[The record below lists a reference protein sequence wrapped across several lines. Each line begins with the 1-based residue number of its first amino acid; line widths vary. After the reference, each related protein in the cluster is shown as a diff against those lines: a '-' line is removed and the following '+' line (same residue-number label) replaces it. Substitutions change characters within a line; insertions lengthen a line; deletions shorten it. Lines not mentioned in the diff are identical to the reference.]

1 MLVFGIGHPWRPSFS
16 CFSSLSVC
24 LCASLPFSFFSFRC
38 FLSFFSCC
46 SFLLRRVFFLLLFF
60 GPPRP
65 ASARRGRACVFFSVV
80 LQFEASA
87 RLARLLLAGV
97 VHVCFFLLSYNS
109 KLRPAS
115 PGFCSSGSC
124 NVCFFCCP
132 TIRIFGPPRPAS
144 ARRGRARVFFLL
156 SYNSKLRPASPGF
169 CSPGSCMC
177 VFFLSS
183 YNSNLRP
190 ASPGF
195 CSPGSCTCV
204 FSVVLQFESS
214 ARLARLLLARV
225 VSVCFCCCPSIQ
237 GSAHRARLLLAGVV
251 VPTCCLVVPF
261 LFCSVP
267 DRSFSWGCWGRLCF
281 SQWSPRLVRAHRF
294 LAASLGPGEQW
305 RGPHVAPVAS
315 VPRGDAG
322 QFRHLWGLGSGR

>member
-1 MLVFGIGHPWRPSFS
+1 MFLGLHSRAGVWHWPPVAPFIQLFFQSVCVPL
-16 CFSSLSVC
+16 CFSS
-24 LCASLPFSFFSFRC
+24 FFFFSFRC
-38 FLSFFSCC
+38 FFV
-46 SFLLRRVFFLLLFF
+46 FLFLLFF
-60 GPPRP
+60 SF
-65 ASARRGRACVFFSVV
+65 AA
-80 LQFEASA
+80 
-87 RLARLLLAGV
+87 
-97 VHVCFFLLSYNS
+97 
-109 KLRPAS
+109 
-115 PGFCSSGSC
+115 
-124 NVCFFCCP
+124 CFFCFCFP
-132 TIRIFGPPRPAS
+132 ICWPFTRGFGPPRPAS

-169 CSPGSCMC
+169 CSPGSC
-177 VFFLSS
+177 
-183 YNSNLRP
+183 
-190 ASPGF
+190 
-195 CSPGSCTCV
+195 TCV
-204 FSVVLQFESS
+204 FSVVLQFEAS
-214 ARLARLLLARV
+214 ALLARLLLARV
-225 VSVCFCCCPSIQ
+225 VSVCFCCCPSIR

-322 QFRHLWGLGSGR
+322 RFRYLWGLGSGR

>member
-1 MLVFGIGHPWRPSFS
+1 MACIHVLVFGIGHPWRPSFS

-24 LCASLPFSFFSFRC
+24 LCASLPFSFFLFVV

-46 SFLLRRVFFLLLFF
+46 SFLLRRVFFFCFCFPICWPFTRGF

-65 ASARRGRACVFFSVV
+65 ASARRGRAC
-80 LQFEASA
+80 
-87 RLARLLLAGV
+87 
-97 VHVCFFLLSYNS
+97 
-109 KLRPAS
+109 
-115 PGFCSSGSC
+115 
-124 NVCFFCCP
+124 
-132 TIRIFGPPRPAS
+132 
-144 ARRGRARVFFLL
+144 VFFLL

-177 VFFLSS
+177 VF
-183 YNSNLRP
+183 
-190 ASPGF
+190 
-195 CSPGSCTCV
+195 
-204 FSVVLQFESS
+204 SVVLQFEFS

-225 VSVCFCCCPSIQ
+225 VSVCFCCCPSIR

-322 QFRHLWGLGSGR
+322 RFRYLWGLGSGR

>member
-1 MLVFGIGHPWRPSFS
+1 MACIHVLVFGIGHPWRPSFS

-24 LCASLPFSFFSFRC
+24 LCASLPFSFFLFVV

-46 SFLLRRVFFLLLFF
+46 SFLLRRVVFLLLF
-60 GPPRP
+60 
-65 ASARRGRACVFFSVV
+65 SY
-80 LQFEASA
+80 
-87 RLARLLLAGV
+87 LLAL
-97 VHVCFFLLSYNS
+97 HS
-109 KLRPAS
+109 R
-115 PGFCSSGSC
+115 
-124 NVCFFCCP
+124 
-132 TIRIFGPPRPAS
+132 
-144 ARRGRARVFFLL
+144 
-156 SYNSKLRPASPGF
+156 LRPASPGF

-177 VFFLSS
+177 VF
-183 YNSNLRP
+183 
-190 ASPGF
+190 
-195 CSPGSCTCV
+195 
-204 FSVVLQFESS
+204 SVVLQFEAS

-225 VSVCFCCCPSIQ
+225 VSVCFCCCPSIR

-322 QFRHLWGLGSGR
+322 RFRYLWGLGSGR

>member
-1 MLVFGIGHPWRPSFS
+1 MATRGALHSVVFP
-16 CFSSLSVC
+16 VC
-24 LCASLPFSFFSFRC
+24 LCASVLLFLFLFFFSLFFC
-38 FLSFFSCC
+38 LSFLVVLFFCGV
-46 SFLLRRVFFLLLFF
+46 FFFLLLF
-60 GPPRP
+60 
-65 ASARRGRACVFFSVV
+65 SY
-80 LQFEASA
+80 
-87 RLARLLLAGV
+87 LLAL
-97 VHVCFFLLSYNS
+97 HSR
-109 KLRPAS
+109 LRPAS
-115 PGFCSSGSC
+115 PGFCSPGSC
-124 NVCFFCCP
+124 TC
-132 TIRIFGPPRPAS
+132 
-144 ARRGRARVFFLL
+144 VFFLL

-177 VFFLSS
+177 VF
-183 YNSNLRP
+183 
-190 ASPGF
+190 
-195 CSPGSCTCV
+195 
-204 FSVVLQFESS
+204 SVAS

-225 VSVCFCCCPSIQ
+225 VSVCFCCCPSIR

-322 QFRHLWGLGSGR
+322 RFRYLWGLGSGR

>member
-1 MLVFGIGHPWRPSFS
+1 MATRGALHSVVFP
-16 CFSSLSVC
+16 VC
-24 LCASLPFSFFSFRC
+24 LCASVLLFLFLFFFSLFFC
-38 FLSFFSCC
+38 LSFLVVLFFCGVIFFAFVFLS
-46 SFLLRRVFFLLLFF
+46 V
-60 GPPRP
+60 GP
-65 ASARRGRACVFFSVV
+65 S
-80 LQFEASA
+80 LEASA

-97 VHVCFFLLSYNS
+97 VHVCFFC
-109 KLRPAS
+109 R
-115 PGFCSSGSC
+115 
-124 NVCFFCCP
+124 P
-132 TIRIFGPPRPAS
+132 TIRSFRPPRPAS

-177 VFFLSS
+177 VF
-183 YNSNLRP
+183 
-190 ASPGF
+190 
-195 CSPGSCTCV
+195 
-204 FSVVLQFESS
+204 SVVVQFEAS

-225 VSVCFCCCPSIQ
+225 VSVCFCCCPSIR

-322 QFRHLWGLGSGR
+322 RFRYLWGLGSGR

>member
-1 MLVFGIGHPWRPSFS
+1 M
-16 CFSSLSVC
+16 
-24 LCASLPFSFFSFRC
+24 
-38 FLSFFSCC
+38 
-46 SFLLRRVFFLLLFF
+46 
-60 GPPRP
+60 
-65 ASARRGRACVFFSVV
+65 
-80 LQFEASA
+80 
-87 RLARLLLAGV
+87 
-97 VHVCFFLLSYNS
+97 
-109 KLRPAS
+109 
-115 PGFCSSGSC
+115 
-124 NVCFFCCP
+124 
-132 TIRIFGPPRPAS
+132 
-144 ARRGRARVFFLL
+144 FFLL

-177 VFFLSS
+177 VF
-183 YNSNLRP
+183 
-190 ASPGF
+190 
-195 CSPGSCTCV
+195 
-204 FSVVLQFESS
+204 SVVLQFEAS

-225 VSVCFCCCPSIQ
+225 VSVCFCCCPSIR

-322 QFRHLWGLGSGR
+322 RFRYLWGLGSGR

>member
-1 MLVFGIGHPWRPSFS
+1 MATRGALHSVVFP
-16 CFSSLSVC
+16 VC
-24 LCASLPFSFFSFRC
+24 LCASVLLFLFLFFFSLFFC
-38 FLSFFSCC
+38 LFFLVVLFFCG
-46 SFLLRRVFFLLLFF
+46 VFFLLLISYLLALHS
-60 GPPRP
+60 RLLP
-65 ASARRGRACVFFSVV
+65 ASPGFCSPGSCMCVFSVV

-97 VHVCFFLLSYNS
+97 VHVCFFCCPTIRSFGPPRPASARRGRACVFFSLSYNS

-115 PGFCSSGSC
+115 PGFCW
-124 NVCFFCCP
+124 
-132 TIRIFGPPRPAS
+132 
-144 ARRGRARVFFLL
+144 
-156 SYNSKLRPASPGF
+156 
-169 CSPGSCMC
+169 PGSCM
-177 VFFLSS
+177 
-183 YNSNLRP
+183 
-190 ASPGF
+190 
-195 CSPGSCTCV
+195 CV
-204 FSVVLQFESS
+204 FSVVLQFEAS

-225 VSVCFCCCPSIQ
+225 VSVCFCCCPSIR
-237 GSAHRARLLLAGVV
+237 GSAHGARLLLAGVV

-322 QFRHLWGLGSGR
+322 RFRYLWGLGSGR

>member
-1 MLVFGIGHPWRPSFS
+1 MATRGALHSVVFP
-16 CFSSLSVC
+16 VC
-24 LCASLPFSFFSFRC
+24 LCASVLLFLFLFFFSLFFVFLFLLFFSFAAC
-38 FLSFFSCC
+38 
-46 SFLLRRVFFLLLFF
+46 FFLLLF
-60 GPPRP
+60 
-65 ASARRGRACVFFSVV
+65 SY
-80 LQFEASA
+80 
-87 RLARLLLAGV
+87 LLAL
-97 VHVCFFLLSYNS
+97 HS
-109 KLRPAS
+109 R
-115 PGFCSSGSC
+115 
-124 NVCFFCCP
+124 
-132 TIRIFGPPRPAS
+132 
-144 ARRGRARVFFLL
+144 
-156 SYNSKLRPASPGF
+156 LRPASPGF

-177 VFFLSS
+177 VF
-183 YNSNLRP
+183 
-190 ASPGF
+190 
-195 CSPGSCTCV
+195 
-204 FSVVLQFESS
+204 SVVLQFEAS

-225 VSVCFCCCPSIQ
+225 VSVCFCCCPSIR

-322 QFRHLWGLGSGR
+322 RFRYLWGLGSGR

>member
-1 MLVFGIGHPWRPSFS
+1 MFLGLHSRAGVWHWPPVAPFIQLFFQSVCVPL
-16 CFSSLSVC
+16 CFSSSFF
-24 LCASLPFSFFSFRC
+24 FSCRCFFVFLFLLFFSFAAC
-38 FLSFFSCC
+38 
-46 SFLLRRVFFLLLFF
+46 FFLLLF
-60 GPPRP
+60 
-65 ASARRGRACVFFSVV
+65 SY
-80 LQFEASA
+80 
-87 RLARLLLAGV
+87 LLAL
-97 VHVCFFLLSYNS
+97 HS
-109 KLRPAS
+109 R
-115 PGFCSSGSC
+115 
-124 NVCFFCCP
+124 
-132 TIRIFGPPRPAS
+132 
-144 ARRGRARVFFLL
+144 
-156 SYNSKLRPASPGF
+156 LRPASPGF

-177 VFFLSS
+177 VF
-183 YNSNLRP
+183 
-190 ASPGF
+190 
-195 CSPGSCTCV
+195 
-204 FSVVLQFESS
+204 SVVLQFEAS

-225 VSVCFCCCPSIQ
+225 VSVCFCCCPSIR

-322 QFRHLWGLGSGR
+322 RFRYLWGLGSGR

>member
-1 MLVFGIGHPWRPSFS
+1 MATRGALHSVVFP
-16 CFSSLSVC
+16 VC
-24 LCASLPFSFFSFRC
+24 LCASVLLFLFLFFFSLFFC
-38 FLSFFSCC
+38 LSFLVVLFFCGV
-46 SFLLRRVFFLLLFF
+46 FFFLLLF
-60 GPPRP
+60 
-65 ASARRGRACVFFSVV
+65 SY
-80 LQFEASA
+80 
-87 RLARLLLAGV
+87 LLAL
-97 VHVCFFLLSYNS
+97 HS
-109 KLRPAS
+109 R
-115 PGFCSSGSC
+115 
-124 NVCFFCCP
+124 
-132 TIRIFGPPRPAS
+132 
-144 ARRGRARVFFLL
+144 
-156 SYNSKLRPASPGF
+156 LRPASPGF

-177 VFFLSS
+177 VF
-183 YNSNLRP
+183 
-190 ASPGF
+190 
-195 CSPGSCTCV
+195 
-204 FSVVLQFESS
+204 SVVLQFEAS

-225 VSVCFCCCPSIQ
+225 VSVCFCCCPSIR

-322 QFRHLWGLGSGR
+322 RFRYLWGLGSGR

>member
-1 MLVFGIGHPWRPSFS
+1 MFLGLHSRAGVWHWPPVAPFIQLFFQSVCVPL
-16 CFSSLSVC
+16 CFSS
-24 LCASLPFSFFSFRC
+24 FFFFSFRC
-38 FLSFFSCC
+38 FFVFLFLLFFSFAAC
-46 SFLLRRVFFLLLFF
+46 FFLLLF
-60 GPPRP
+60 
-65 ASARRGRACVFFSVV
+65 SY
-80 LQFEASA
+80 
-87 RLARLLLAGV
+87 LLAL
-97 VHVCFFLLSYNS
+97 HS
-109 KLRPAS
+109 R
-115 PGFCSSGSC
+115 
-124 NVCFFCCP
+124 
-132 TIRIFGPPRPAS
+132 
-144 ARRGRARVFFLL
+144 
-156 SYNSKLRPASPGF
+156 LRPASPGF

-177 VFFLSS
+177 VF
-183 YNSNLRP
+183 
-190 ASPGF
+190 
-195 CSPGSCTCV
+195 
-204 FSVVLQFESS
+204 SVVLQFEAS

-225 VSVCFCCCPSIQ
+225 VSVCFCCCPSIR

-322 QFRHLWGLGSGR
+322 RFRYLWGLGSGR